1 MTINRFAVISLAAA
15 MVVAIFVQ
23 PVAAA
28 DASAMIKVG
37 QTMPY
42 SGPASAYAA
51 IGKASA
57 AYFRMINDQGGV
69 NGHMIELD
77 SLDDGYSPPKTLE
90 QTRKLVEETNVLLMF
105 GSVGTPTN
113 NAVRKYL
120 NDKQVPQLFVG
131 SGATMWGDPARF
143 PWTMGWQPSYQSEA
157 QVFAAYIK
165 TALPNGKIA
174 VLYQNDDYGKDYLAG
189 LKNAFGDDSKN
200 RIVAEAAYE
209 AADATVD
216 SQIIQLQAS
225 GADVFVNIT
234 NPKAAAQAIRKA
246 FDVGWHPTQF
256 LNSAAVSVDAVL
268 APAGLERSAGVI
280 AAAYF
285 KDPSDPQVVK
295 DPAYADYAAFVAK
308 YLPESKPQEYFNVYG
323 YSVAQTLVQVLKQ
336 CGDDLSRA
344 NVMRQAANLQD
355 LALPMLLPGI
365 KIGTTP
371 TSFFPIHQMTLQ
383 RFDGKSWV
391 LFGPVING

>member
-1 MTINRFAVISLAAA
+1 MTINRFAMISLAVAMAA
-15 MVVAIFVQ
+15 ILAT
-23 PVAAA
+23 PAAAA
-28 DASAMIKVG
+28 DAPAMIKVG

-189 LKNAFGDDSKN
+189 LKNAFGADSKN
-200 RIVAEAAYE
+200 RIVAEATYE

-216 SQIIQLQAS
+216 SQIIALQAS

-246 FDVGWHPTQF
+246 FDIGWHPTQF

>member
-1 MTINRFAVISLAAA
+1 MTINPFAIVPLAAA
-15 MVVAIFVQ
+15 MAVAILAT
-23 PVAAA
+23 PAAAA
-28 DASAMIKVG
+28 DAPATIKVG

-69 NGHMIELD
+69 NGRMIELH

-189 LKNAFGDDSKN
+189 LKNAFGAEGKN
-200 RIVAEAAYE
+200 RIIAEATYE

-216 SQIIQLQAS
+216 SQIIALQAS

-246 FDVGWHPTQF
+246 FDIGWHPTQF

-336 CGDDLSRA
+336 CGNDLSRA

>member
-1 MTINRFAVISLAAA
+1 MRIKPFAVIPMTTLMAAA
-15 MVVAIFVQ
+15 LLLPAAV
-23 PVAAA
+23 AA
-28 DASAMIKVG
+28 DAPATIKIW

-57 AYFRMINDQGGV
+57 AYFRMINDQGGID
-69 NGHMIELD
+69 GRKIELE

-90 QTRKLVEETNVLLMF
+90 QTRKLVEEGNALLMF
-105 GSVGTPTN
+105 DSIGTPTN
-113 NAVRKYL
+113 NAVHKYL

-157 QVFAAYIK
+157 QIFVSYIK
-165 TALPNGKIA
+165 ANLPNGKVG

-189 LKNAFGDDSKN
+189 LKNAFGAEYKA
-200 RIVAEAAYE
+200 RVVAEVSYE
-209 AADATVD
+209 ASDATVD
-216 SQIIQLQAS
+216 SQIIALQGS

-234 NPKAAAQAIRKA
+234 NPKSAAQAIRKA
-246 FDVGWHPTQF
+246 FDIGWRPTQF
-256 LNSAAVSVDAVL
+256 LNSAAVSIDAVL
-268 APAGLERSAGVI
+268 APAGLEKSAGVI

-285 KDPSDPQVVK
+285 KDPSDPEVQK
-295 DPAYADYAAFVAK
+295 DPAYADYAAWVAK
-308 YLPESKPQEYFNVYG
+308 YLPETKPQEFYNVYG
-323 YSVAQTLVQVLKQ
+323 YSVAQTLVQALKQ
-336 CGDDLSRA
+336 CGDDLSRG
-344 NVMRQAANLQD
+344 NVMRQAANLKD

-365 KIGTTP
+365 KINTSP
-371 TSFFPIHQMTLQ
+371 TSFFPIHQMALQ

-391 LFGPVING
+391 LFGPVIDG

>member
-1 MTINRFAVISLAAA
+1 MRLNSCAVIPMAALLAAA
-15 MVVAIFVQ
+15 VLLPSAF
-23 PVAAA
+23 AA
-28 DASAMIKVG
+28 DAPATIKVG

-57 AYFRMINDQGGV
+57 AYFRMINDQGGI
-69 NGHMIELD
+69 NGRKIEFD

-90 QTRKLVEETNVLLMF
+90 QTRKLVEEGNALLLF

-120 NDKQVPQLFVG
+120 NDKHVPQLFVG
-131 SGATMWGDPARF
+131 SGATMWGDPSRF

-157 QVFAAYIK
+157 QIFAAYIK
-165 TALPNGKIA
+165 STLPAGKVG

-189 LKNAFGDDSKN
+189 LKSAFGADYKN
-200 RIVAEAAYE
+200 RVVAEVSYE
-209 AADATVD
+209 ASDATID
-216 SQIIQLQAS
+216 SQIIALQAS

-246 FDVGWHPTQF
+246 FDIGWHPTQF

-268 APAGLERSAGVI
+268 TPAGLDKSTGVI

-285 KDPSDPQVVK
+285 KDPGDAAVQK
-295 DPAYADYAAFVAK
+295 DPAYADYAAWAAK
-308 YLPESKPQEYFNVYG
+308 YLPDARPQDYFNVYG

-336 CGDDLSRA
+336 CGDDLSRG
-344 NVMRQAANLQD
+344 NVMRQAANLKD

-365 KIGTTP
+365 RINTSP

-383 RFDGKSWV
+383 RFDGKRWV
-391 LFGPVING
+391 LFGPGIDG

>member
-1 MTINRFAVISLAAA
+1 MRTGAFAAVPLAALITA
-15 MVVAIFVQ
+15 TILAQ

-28 DASAMIKVG
+28 DAPAMIKVG

-57 AYFRMINDQGGV
+57 AYFRMINDQGGI
-69 NGHMIELD
+69 NGRKIEFD

-90 QTRKLVEETNVLLMF
+90 QTRKLVEEGNALLLF

-143 PWTMGWQPSYQSEA
+143 PWTMGWQPSYRSEA

-165 TALPNGKIA
+165 ASLPKGKVG

-189 LKNAFGDDSKN
+189 LRNAFGDDYKT
-200 RIVAEAAYE
+200 RVVAEVSYE
-209 AADATVD
+209 ASDATID
-216 SQIIQLQAS
+216 SQIIALQAS
-225 GADVFVNIT
+225 GADIFVNIT

-246 FDVGWHPTQF
+246 FDIGWHPTQF

-268 APAGLERSAGVI
+268 APAGLDRATGVI

-285 KDPSDPQVVK
+285 KDPSDPGVQK

-344 NVMRQAANLQD
+344 NVMRQAANLKD

-365 KIGTTP
+365 KISTGP
-371 TSFFPIHQMTLQ
+371 SSFFPIHQMTLQ
-383 RFDGKSWV
+383 RFDGTRWV
-391 LFGPVING
+391 LFGPVIDG